1 MAFYSVVYNDCHGGF
16 SLSIDAVHWLA
27 KYGCLGALRFIDEII
42 ESGTANTQIIFC
54 NEEMLGLNRHDSLLV
69 MCVDELGEKA
79 SGSGS
84 KILTRKLLAKQYRIR
99 SYDGIETVEEPQTIK
114 WITI

>member
-1 MAFYSVVYNDCHGGF
+1 MSA
-16 SLSIDAVHWLA
+16 DAVYWLA
-27 KYGCLGALRFIDEII
+27 RYGCTGAIGLIDEIRERSI
-42 ESGTANTQIIFC
+42 ANLSPMFF
-54 NEEMLGLNRHDSLLV
+54 NEETLGLSRHSSLLV

-79 SGSGS
+79 SGPGS
-84 KILTRKLLAKQYRIR
+84 KILIRKLLGKQYRIR

>member
-16 SLSIDAVHWLA
+16 SLSIDAVYWLA
-27 KYGCLGALRFIDEII
+27 KYGCPGALKLIDEIREREI
-42 ESGTANTQIIFC
+42 DNLPPVFC
-54 NEEMLGLNRHDSLLV
+54 DEEILGLNRHDSLLV

-79 SGSGS
+79 SASGS
-84 KILTRKLLAKQYRIR
+84 KILVRKLLGKQYRIR
-99 SYDGIETVEEPQTIK
+99 AYEGIETVEEPQTIK